1 MNNTLP
7 HQGPPSLRI
16 PLLLVGTGLLLTV
29 GYFLVFIFL
38 MATSTG
44 PTPQTQKVLSSTPQ
58 TVTLKADQWGIY
70 SDDPALSCS
79 VTLADGSAVTLQ
91 RATERTYVKPEQA
104 YYFEV
109 PAERS
114 YQVSCNSS
122 MPAELNVSA
131 LDDDY
136 VRALTAF
143 KLLPFSM
150 MAGFMA
156 LVPGVV
162 LLLLGRRKRQA
173 YLRARMQMIAQGGSP
188 AAPGWQAPL
197 GGFAA
202 AGQPGAFGAVA
213 PGGASPLGY
222 GQVASAGPAASAP
235 TFSSLPAQSDAEAT
249 GTSTTSGTQSG
260 AYGIAPKQ
268 VVYRA
273 VPLPDEH

>member
-7 HQGPPSLRI
+7 HQGPPSLRN

-29 GYFLVFIFL
+29 GYLIVFILL

-44 PTPQTQKVLSSTPQ
+44 PTPQTQKVLSPTPQ

-70 SDDPALSCS
+70 SDAPDLSCS
-79 VTLADGSAVTLQ
+79 VTLSDGSAVPLQ
-91 RATERTYVKPEQA
+91 RATQRTYVKPEQA
-104 YYFEV
+104 YYFDV
-109 PAERS
+109 PAERP
-114 YQVSCNSS
+114 YQVSCSS
-122 MPAELNVSA
+122 SLPAELNVSA

-136 VRALTAF
+136 MRALTAF

-150 MAGFMA
+150 LTGFVV

-162 LLLLGRRKRQA
+162 LLLRGRRRRRA
-173 YLRARMQMIAQGGSP
+173 YLRTRMELIAQGGSP
-188 AAPGWQAPL
+188 TAPGWQAPL

-202 AGQPGAFGAVA
+202 SGQPSAFGAVA
-213 PGGASPLGY
+213 PAGTSPLGY
-222 GQVASAGPAASAP
+222 GQLASVGPAASAP
-235 TFSSLPAQSDAEAT
+235 TFSSLPVQADAEAV
-249 GTSTTSGTQSG
+249 GTSPTSGAQAG

-273 VPLPDEH
+273 VPLQDER